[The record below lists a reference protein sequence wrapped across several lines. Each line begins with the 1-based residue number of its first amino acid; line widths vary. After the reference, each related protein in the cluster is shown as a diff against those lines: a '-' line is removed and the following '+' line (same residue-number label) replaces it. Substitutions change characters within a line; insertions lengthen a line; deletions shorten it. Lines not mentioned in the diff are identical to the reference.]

1 MIVIMILIIIIIMM
15 MMMISTTLNLGTNN
29 LITAQLQR
37 RLSDIAATQAGLNIK
52 QTIVDIFIYSYI
64 QGFTFE

>member
-1 MIVIMILIIIIIMM
+1 MM